1 MFSVVHFLKTYTVQK
16 VSVFGVILLGIFPA
30 FSHIRAEY
38 GEYLSVFRPN
48 VGKMRTRITPNT
60 GTFYAVIQASLNLS
74 MMSTSSCNH
83 YINWSYPSCLMNVTN
98 QAVTTRRQQ
107 TFYNFLLLRTDFWY
121 LQDFS
126 DKFLKV
132 NESIYMV
139 IRTYR
144 FCWQSK
150 KHQYENLDQLC

>member
-1 MFSVVHFLKTYTVQK
+1 M
-16 VSVFGVILLGIFPA
+16 SVFGVILFSIFPA
-30 FSHIRAEY
+30 FSHIRTEY
-38 GEYLSVFRPN
+38 REYLSIIRPN
-48 VGKMRTRITPNT
+48 VGKMRTRITRNT

-83 YINWSYPSCLMNVTN
+83 YISWSYPSCLMNVTN
-98 QAVTTRRQQ
+98 QAVATRRQQ

-126 DKFLKV
+126 DKSLKV

-139 IRTYR
+139 SRTYR
-144 FCWQSK
+144 FCWLSK
-150 KHQYENLDQLC
+150 KHQYEKLDQLC